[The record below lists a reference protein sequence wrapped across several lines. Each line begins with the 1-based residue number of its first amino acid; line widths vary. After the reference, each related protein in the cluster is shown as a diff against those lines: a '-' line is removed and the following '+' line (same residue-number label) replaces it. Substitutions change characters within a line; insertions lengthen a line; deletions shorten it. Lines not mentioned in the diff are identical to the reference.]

1 MTITAACSCNAQ
13 QLHLVGCDCGNEE
26 GPFRVVSYWPKGYAA
41 ETGLFKILI
50 GASQDPRTEV
60 RRFGGIQ
67 AKVYT
72 VEPER
77 RPVVVQEKFDAE
89 YVRQMSVGG

>member
-26 GPFRVVSYWPKGYAA
+26 GPFRVVSYWPNGYPAD
-41 ETGLFKILI
+41 TGLFKILI

-67 AKVYT
+67 AKVYE
-72 VEPER
+72 VELKSP
-77 RPVVVQEKFDAE
+77 VVQEKFDAE
-89 YVRQMSVGG
+89 YTRQMSVGG